1 MAITNS
7 QQARQ
12 MYKEGDFVMQGGVK
26 NYLGKQ
32 KTVSNVP
39 VKWKSGSNKP
49 ATELAYITEAE
60 KNLLLKEDIHRSLK
74 NGPNTGPEG
83 VMSLDSQ
90 GDMGGSEDK
99 GTNDDGSNNPG
110 GNARENRR
118 SNQYGQKR
126 TTVQKGTLSDPQE
139 KKDYFT
145 QSYTG
150 PSKFGG
156 LFGGYRDTTVP
167 NTTAYGN
174 KSRVG
179 SLIMSGFGALAGIPG
194 LGLLANLGP
203 FNNRT
208 FFDQK
213 VTPAGKFTGTG
224 YEDYMSQRMAGTI
237 DAYGNPINQDNDND
251 NNVLTVQQLLAQQQA
266 AANAAASSSNVPTT
280 SQQPGT
286 AYRFMAD
293 GGIADTEVARQNY
306 FIGGIIKSATKA
318 VKKVA
323 SKVNRA
329 RKKVLKNP
337 YVQTALAVY
346 APYAIGS
353 TGFMAGASPFMR
365 QAAISGLTQGGLQ
378 LASGQGLDAKGILR
392 SAAISGALGA
402 MNPAQGAQAATT
414 GADKAAMVDY
424 SDMSKFNDLGLGGS
438 GGAANIQGGIPS
450 ALEASEVAL
459 TGNTFQPQKFKS
471 MVDAQALEKI
481 DPKVIETISKTDPE
495 KLSKFAELAK
505 KIDDS
510 KIGGA
515 LLGDGKGGI
524 SALKAIGIASALPLL
539 GVGAPE
545 EEDEDLYRG
554 EGIDVAAIRANPY
567 DYIAPRFMAE
577 GGSAEPVAKK
587 VMPLL
592 DMGGQEMDL
601 RAEGGFV
608 PIGRMEKADDVP
620 ARLSKNEFVFTAEAV
635 RNAGDGDIDKG
646 AEVMYNMMKNLES
659 GGDVSGES
667 QGLDGAKQMFQT
679 SQRLGEVI

>member
-12 MYKEGDFVMQGGVK
+12 MYKEGSKEPVMQGGGP

-32 KTVSNVP
+32 KEVTTP
-39 VKWKSGSNKP
+39 IKWKSSP
-49 ATELAYITEAE
+49 EHPDTELAYITEPE
-60 KNLLLKEDIHRSLK
+60 KQVLIALNMHGGLEDGK
-74 NGPNTGPEG
+74 PNKGPNGI
-83 VMSLDSQ
+83 MSLQ
-90 GDMGGSEDK
+90 GDLGGYDASPGGPNDGGSK
-99 GTNDDGSNNPG
+99 GDRNKTR
-110 GNARENRR
+110 A
-118 SNQYGQKR
+118 
-126 TTVQKGTLSDPQE
+126 SDIMTGRVSTKSPTGITE
-139 KKDYFT
+139 GYK
-145 QSYTG
+145 G
-150 PSKFGG
+150 PSPTGRNKAGDFFGQPSFLDKAKSIYSKLPTPLNLIRNIATKFGP
-156 LFGGYRDTTVP
+156 L
-167 NTTAYGN
+167 N
-174 KSRVG
+174 
-179 SLIMSGFGALAGIPG
+179 
-194 LGLLANLGP
+194 NLD
-203 FNNRT
+203 FYNE
-208 FFDQK
+208 K
-213 VTPAGKFTGTG
+213 VVPAGRTNLS
-224 YEDYMSQRMAGTI
+224 YDDYMSARMAGTI
-237 DAYGNPINQDNDND
+237 DAYGNPIDQDNGNGN
-251 NNVLTVQQLLAQQQA
+251 NNVLTAAQLLAQQQA
-266 AANAAASSSNVPTT
+266 AANAAAASNVPTT
-280 SQQPGT
+280 TQQPGI

-450 ALEASEVAL
+450 ANVFDYESAAYGIKPLETS
-459 TGNTFQPQKFKS
+459 KFKS

-481 DPKVIETISKTDPE
+481 DPKVVDAISKTDPKE
-495 KLSKFAELAK
+495 LSKFAEIAK